1 MSNQWEGP
9 SWAVVSAPLGGISAW
24 VMEHRRVERQYSHED
39 LHRLAT
45 ELDLPPQGWSPAE
58 VADFRILDQCAR
70 AARLDTDLRNM
81 RMLRIGPHPAG
92 EPNRARATLSS
103 GRVLDLIFRNID
115 GHWAVAFE
123 LMTEQ
128 RGELP

>member
-1 MSNQWEGP
+1 
-9 SWAVVSAPLGGISAW
+9 
-24 VMEHRRVERQYSHED
+24 MERLYSHDD

-45 ELDLPPQGWSPAE
+45 ELQLRPDGWSPTE

-70 AARLDTDLRNM
+70 AARVDTDLRNM

-92 EPNRARATLSS
+92 EPNRASATLNS
-103 GRVLDLIFRNID
+103 GRILDLTFRNNN
-115 GHWAVAFE
+115 GHWVVAFD

-128 RGELP
+128 RGELT